1 MTPEELRGALK
12 RQLAP
17 RRAKWQRPA
26 AVVRALRLRRGQ
38 VIAEVGSGPGYFTP
52 RLARAVGPSGHV
64 YALDPEPAVLDVMR
78 KRIKKAGVRN
88 VTPVLSRDDDPL
100 LPVGRC
106 ELAVIINVYHHMHG
120 GAAFLRRLVSRLS
133 RGARVINVDWDE
145 NSEFGPPPKRR
156 VPKAR
161 FLRDARRA
169 GLKLVAERVFLPHQ
183 YFLELRRAR

>member
-1 MTPEELRGALK
+1 MTPEELKGALK

-17 RRAKWQRPA
+17 RRAKWQKPA
-26 AVVRALRLRRGQ
+26 AVVRALGLRRGQ

-78 KRIKKAGVRN
+78 KRIKQAGVRH

-100 LPVGRC
+100 LPNGRC
-106 ELAVIINVYHHMHG
+106 DLAVIINVYHHMHG
-120 GAAFLRRLVSRLS
+120 GAAFLRRLVSRLP

-145 NSEFGPPPKRR
+145 TSEFGPPPKRR

-161 FLRDARRA
+161 FLRDARKA
-169 GLKLVAERVFLPHQ
+169 GLKLVSERTFLPHQ
-183 YFLELRRAR
+183 YFLVLRRAR

>member
-1 MTPEELRGALK
+1 MTSEELKRALK

-17 RRAKWQRPA
+17 RRAKWQKPA
-26 AVVRALRLRRGQ
+26 AVVRALGLRRGQ

-78 KRIKKAGVRN
+78 RRNKQAGVRN

-100 LPVGRC
+100 LPNGRC
-106 ELAVIINVYHHMHG
+106 DLAVIINVYHHMHG
-120 GAAFLRRLVSRLS
+120 GPAFLRRLVSRLP

-145 NSEFGPPPKRR
+145 KSEFGPPPKRR
-156 VPKAR
+156 VPRAR
-161 FLRDARRA
+161 FLRDAKRA
-169 GLKLVAERVFLPHQ
+169 GLKLVAERAFLPHQ
-183 YFLELRRAR
+183 YFLVLRRAR

>member
-1 MTPEELRGALK
+1 MTPEELKGALK

-17 RRAKWQRPA
+17 RRAKWQKPA
-26 AVVRALRLRRGQ
+26 AVVRALGLRRGQ

-78 KRIKKAGVRN
+78 KRIKQAGVRN

-100 LPVGRC
+100 LPNGRC
-106 ELAVIINVYHHMHG
+106 DLAVIINVYHHMHG
-120 GAAFLRRLVSRLS
+120 GPAFLRRLVSRLP

-145 NSEFGPPPKRR
+145 TSEFGPPPKRR

-161 FLRDARRA
+161 FLRDAKKA
-169 GLKLVAERVFLPHQ
+169 GLKLVSERTFLPHQ
-183 YFLELRRAR
+183 YFLVLRRAR

>member
-1 MTPEELRGALK
+1 MTPEELKGALK

-17 RRAKWQRPA
+17 RRARWQKPA

-78 KRIKKAGVRN
+78 KRIKQAGVRN

-100 LPVGRC
+100 LPSGRC
-106 ELAVIINVYHHMHG
+106 DLAVIINVYHHMHG
-120 GAAFLRRLVSRLS
+120 GAAFLRRLVSRLA
-133 RGARVINVDWDE
+133 RGARVINVDWNE
-145 NSEFGPPPKRR
+145 ETEFGPPPKRR
-156 VPKAR
+156 VPRAR

-169 GLKLVAERVFLPHQ
+169 GLKLVGERSFLPHQ
-183 YFLELRRAR
+183 YFLELRRGR

>member
-1 MTPEELRGALK
+1 MTPEELKGALK

-17 RRAKWQRPA
+17 RRQKWQKPA

-78 KRIKKAGVRN
+78 KRIKQAGVRN

-100 LPVGRC
+100 LPAGRC
-106 ELAVIINVYHHMHG
+106 DLAVIINVYHHMHG
-120 GAAFLRRLVSRLS
+120 GPAFLRRLVSRLA

-145 NSEFGPPPKRR
+145 TSEFGPPPRRR
-156 VPKAR
+156 VPRAR

-169 GLKLVAERVFLPHQ
+169 GLRLVAERSFLPHQ

>member
-1 MTPEELRGALK
+1 MTPDELKGALK

-17 RRAKWQRPA
+17 RRAKWQKPT
-26 AVVRALRLRRGQ
+26 AVVRALGLRRGQ

-78 KRIKKAGVRN
+78 KRMKQAGVRN

-100 LPVGRC
+100 LPNGRC
-106 ELAVIINVYHHMHG
+106 DLAVIINVYHHMHG
-120 GAAFLRRLVSRLS
+120 GPAFLRRLVSRLA

-145 NSEFGPPPKRR
+145 ASEFGPPPKRR
-156 VPKAR
+156 IPRAR
-161 FLRDARRA
+161 FLRDARKA
-169 GLKLVAERVFLPHQ
+169 GLKLIAERSFLPHQ
-183 YFLELRRAR
+183 YFLVLRRAR

>member
-1 MTPEELRGALK
+1 MTPEELKGALK

-17 RRAKWQRPA
+17 RRQKWQKPA
-26 AVVRALRLRRGQ
+26 AVVRALKLRRGQ

-78 KRIKKAGVRN
+78 KRIKLAGVRN

-100 LPVGRC
+100 LPAGRC
-106 ELAVIINVYHHMHG
+106 DLAVIINVYHHMHR
-120 GAAFLRRLVSRLS
+120 APAFLRRLVSRLA

-145 NSEFGPPPKRR
+145 ASEFGPPPKRR
-156 VPKAR
+156 IPRAR
-161 FLRDARRA
+161 FLRDARKA
-169 GLKLVAERVFLPHQ
+169 GLKLIAERSFLPHQ
-183 YFLELRRAR
+183 YFLELRRTR